1 MTADEEKHAAAAFA
15 AGLVEDGMRVGLGT
29 GTTVAPL
36 IPLLAARGL
45 RIRCVATSEATA
57 HAAVA
62 AGLVVESFDQLPELD
77 IAIDGADQIAPGP
90 WLIKGGGRAHT
101 REKLVAA
108 AAARFVVIASHEKAV
123 ARLSPPVPLEL
134 LAFGLESTL
143 RRLRHAVPRGGVL
156 SPDGGVIADWT
167 GAVDE
172 PRQLAGRLDADPGVV
187 AHGLF
192 PPSLVTDLVVAS
204 GQQVAHTQH
213 ARA

>member
-1 MTADEEKHAAAAFA
+1 
-15 AGLVEDGMRVGLGT
+15 MRRSPPGWSSS
-29 GTTVAPL
+29 
-36 IPLLAARGL
+36 RS
-45 RIRCVATSEATA
+45 TSCPSWT
-57 HAAVA
+57 
-62 AGLVVESFDQLPELD
+62 S
-77 IAIDGADQIAPGP
+77 
-90 WLIKGGGRAHT
+90 RST
-101 REKLVAA
+101 
-108 AAARFVVIASHEKAV
+108 ARFVVIASREKAV

-143 RRLRHAVPRGGVL
+143 RRLRHAVLRGGPL

-172 PRQLAGRLDADPGVV
+172 PRELAGRLDADPGVV

-204 GQQVAHTQH
+204 GRQVAHTQH